1 MGEYLDELLRLT
13 VLPVME
19 KKSWK
24 LRNDKK
30 VLITVGSMRAPHS
43 RLSTVSVHA
52 NGLLYTL
59 LITNQIYSQKAR
71 MFDGLWPDFFYIK
84 KIFKNMLK

>member
-1 MGEYLDELLRLT
+1 MCNISISISMGEYHDELLILT

-30 VLITVGSMRAPHS
+30 ILITVGSMRAPHS

-52 NGLLYTL
+52 NGFIYTL
-59 LITNQIYSQKAR
+59 LITNQIYWQR
-71 MFDGLWPDFFYIK
+71 K
-84 KIFKNMLK
+84 KKLRNMLK